1 MIGIA
6 ALITRTDKL
15 LGSMCGIAGFFNSRF
30 NAEEAQQILDRMNDS
45 LVHRG
50 PDEAGT
56 ISVPDLGAGL
66 AARRLRIVD
75 LATGRQPI
83 SNEDGSI
90 HVVLNG
96 EIYNHRELRADLES
110 RGHRF
115 STHTDTEVIVHLYE
129 EHGDDFL
136 PLLDGM
142 FGLAVLDTP
151 RRRLLLARDR
161 CGMKPLYYAHSPSG
175 FLFGSE
181 IKAVLAAGHPAQPDF
196 AAIDTYLSLG
206 YVPAPRT
213 CFEGIVHLPAGQYAV
228 VEPGGVQRET
238 YWRFTFDHSQPR
250 RNDSEYVE
258 ELDGL
263 LTAAVKSHLAA
274 DVPVGLLLSGGWD
287 SSLIASTSA
296 RLAGR
301 PLKTFSVTFPDA
313 PEADETTYQ
322 RAMAD
327 HLGSEHHEA
336 EFRAREIPELLR
348 TMVRHADAP
357 SIAYPG
363 LVHSKIAGLAAEHVK
378 TVLSGDGSDELFAG
392 YHWLGDFFGYGLRQV
407 VPKNLMRP
415 LAERI
420 THHRWG
426 RSARVLTAPDDQTAD
441 NELSRIFT
449 QREKQALIGSEG
461 SDLPD
466 LSPRNLDAETLAS
479 CNSRLERLLARCLTR
494 DLADGLLADNDR
506 TSMAS
511 SLEVRM
517 PFLDNAVVD
526 FARRLPADMKRR
538 GTQEKYILQPL
549 VQQLPST
556 IANRKKQP
564 MRTPMSRAVRGPLRN
579 YTRSLLL
586 DANGGPLRRDYIERH
601 FDRWLQSDEFVR
613 RVHALMTF
621 QAWWNEYF
629 AR

>member
-1 MIGIA
+1 
-6 ALITRTDKL
+6 
-15 LGSMCGIAGFFNSRF
+15 MCGIAGFFNSHF
-30 NAEEAQQILDRMNDS
+30 SAEEAQQILHRMNDS

-56 ISVPDLGAGL
+56 IAVPELGAGL
-66 AARRLRIVD
+66 AARRLSIVD

-96 EIYNHRELRADLES
+96 EIYNHRELRTELES

-115 STHTDTEVIVHLYE
+115 STHTDTEVIAHLYE

-136 PLLDGM
+136 QLLDGM

-161 CGMKPLYYAHSPSG
+161 CGMKPLYYTHSSSG
-175 FLFGSE
+175 LLFGSE

-213 CFEGIVHLPAGQYAV
+213 CFEGVEQLPAGQYAV
-228 VEPGGVQRET
+228 VDRGGLHRKT
-238 YWRFTFDHSQPR
+238 FWRFTFDHSQPR
-250 RNDSEYVE
+250 RDDNEYVE
-258 ELDGL
+258 ELDSL

-287 SSLIASTSA
+287 SSLIAATAA

-301 PLKTFSVTFPDA
+301 PLKTFSVTSPDA

-327 HLGSEHHEA
+327 YLGSEHHEA
-336 EFRAREIPELLR
+336 EFRAREIPELLSS
-348 TMVRHADAP
+348 MVRHADAP

-363 LVHSKIAGLAAEHVK
+363 LVHSKIAGLSAGHVK
-378 TVLSGDGSDELFAG
+378 TVLSGDGADELFAG
-392 YHWLGDFFGYGLRQV
+392 YHWLGDFSGYRLRQV
-407 VPKNLMRP
+407 LPRNLLRP
-415 LAERI
+415 LADQI

-426 RSARVLTAPDDQTAD
+426 RLARVLTAPNDQTAD

-449 QREKQALIGSEG
+449 QSEKQALIDSAGERS
-461 SDLPD
+461 LPD
-466 LSPRNLDAETLAS
+466 LTPRNLDPETLAS
-479 CNSRLERLLARCLTR
+479 CDSRLERLLARCLTR

-517 PFLDNAVVD
+517 PFLDNSLVD
-526 FARRLPADMKRR
+526 FASRLPADMKRR
-538 GTQEKYILQPL
+538 GTQEKYILRSL
-549 VQQLPST
+549 AQQLPPT
-556 IANRKKQP
+556 VANRKKQP

-579 YTRSLLL
+579 YTRELLL
-586 DANGGPLRRDYIERH
+586 DTNGGPLRRDYIERH
-601 FDRWLQSDEFVR
+601 FDRWLASDEFVR
-613 RVHALMTF
+613 KVHALMTF

>member
-1 MIGIA
+1 
-6 ALITRTDKL
+6 
-15 LGSMCGIAGFFNSRF
+15 MCGIAGFFNSHF
-30 NAEEAQQILDRMNDS
+30 SAEEAQQILHRMNDS

-56 ISVPDLGAGL
+56 IAVPELGAGL
-66 AARRLRIVD
+66 AARRLSIVD

-96 EIYNHRELRADLES
+96 EIYNHRELRTELES

-115 STHTDTEVIVHLYE
+115 STHTDTEVIAHLYE

-136 PLLDGM
+136 QLLDGM

-161 CGMKPLYYAHSPSG
+161 CGMKPLYYTHSSSG
-175 FLFGSE
+175 LLFGSE

-213 CFEGIVHLPAGQYAV
+213 CFEGVEQLPA
-228 VEPGGVQRET
+228 
-238 YWRFTFDHSQPR
+238 
-250 RNDSEYVE
+250 
-258 ELDGL
+258 
-263 LTAAVKSHLAA
+263 
-274 DVPVGLLLSGGWD
+274 GLLLSGGWD
-287 SSLIASTSA
+287 SSLLAATAA

-327 HLGSEHHEA
+327 YLGSEHHEA
-336 EFRAREIPELLR
+336 EFRAREIPELLSS
-348 TMVRHADAP
+348 MVRHADAP

-363 LVHSKIAGLAAEHVK
+363 LVHSKIAGLSAGHVK
-378 TVLSGDGSDELFAG
+378 TVLSGDGADELFAG
-392 YHWLGDFFGYGLRQV
+392 YHWLGDFSGYRLRQV
-407 VPKNLMRP
+407 LPRNLLRP
-415 LAERI
+415 LADQI

-426 RSARVLTAPDDQTAD
+426 RLARVLTAANDQTAD

-449 QREKQALIGSEG
+449 QSEKQALIDSAGERS
-461 SDLPD
+461 LPD
-466 LSPRNLDAETLAS
+466 LTPRNLDPETLAS
-479 CNSRLERLLARCLTR
+479 CDSRLERLLARCLTR

-517 PFLDNAVVD
+517 PFLDNSLVD
-526 FARRLPADMKRR
+526 FASRLPADMKRR
-538 GTQEKYILQPL
+538 GTQEKYILRSL
-549 VQQLPST
+549 AQQLPPT
-556 IANRKKQP
+556 VANRKKQP

-579 YTRSLLL
+579 YTRELLL
-586 DANGGPLRRDYIERH
+586 DTNGGPLRRPTTERAIIAQQPH
-601 FDRWLQSDEFVR
+601 TCSASTADIYSLASSFNPSSSE
-613 RVHALMTF
+613 AATA
-621 QAWWNEYF
+621 QAANWSSSS
-629 AR
+629 

>member
-1 MIGIA
+1 
-6 ALITRTDKL
+6 
-15 LGSMCGIAGFFNSRF
+15 MCGIAGFFNSRF
-30 NAEEAQQILDRMNDS
+30 SAEEAPQVLDRMNDS
-45 LVHRG
+45 LIHRG

-56 ISVPDLGAGL
+56 IFVADLGAGL
-66 AARRLRIVD
+66 ASRRLSIVD
-75 LATGRQPI
+75 LAGGHQPI
-83 SNEDGSI
+83 SNEDGTI

-96 EIYNHRELRADLES
+96 EIYNHRALRSELES

-129 EHGDDFL
+129 EHGDNFL

-142 FGLAVLDTP
+142 FGLAVLDTS
-151 RRRLLLARDR
+151 RKRMLLARDR
-161 CGMKPLYYAHSPSG
+161 CGMKPLYFAHDSSG
-175 FLFGSE
+175 LLFGSE
-181 IKAVLAAGHPAQPDF
+181 IKALLAAGHPARPDY

-206 YVPAPRT
+206 YVPAPPT
-213 CFEGIVHLPAGQYAV
+213 CFEGVEQLPAGQYLVA
-228 VEPGGVQRET
+228 EPDGPRRET

-250 RNDSEYVE
+250 RDEGEYVE
-258 ELDGL
+258 GLDSM

-287 SSLIASTSA
+287 SSLVTAIAT
-296 RLAGR
+296 RLTGR

-313 PEADETTYQ
+313 PEADETMYQ
-322 RAMAD
+322 RAMAK
-327 HLGSEHHEA
+327 HLDSEHYEA
-336 EFRAREIPELLR
+336 EFHAREIPELLR
-348 TMVRHADAP
+348 GMVRHADAP

-363 LVHSKIAGLAAEHVK
+363 LVHSKIAALAAGHVK

-392 YHWLGDFFGYGLRQV
+392 YHWLGNFSGYGLRRV
-407 VPKNLMRP
+407 MPKNLLRP
-415 LAERI
+415 LAGRI

-426 RSARVLTAPDDQTAD
+426 RLARVLTAPDDQTAD

-449 QREKQALIGSEG
+449 QREKKALINTGG
-461 SDLPD
+461 KTDLPD
-466 LSPRNLDAETLAS
+466 LTPRRLDAETLAS
-479 CNSRLERLLARCLTR
+479 CESRLERLLARCLTR

-526 FARRLPADMKRR
+526 FARRLPADMKLRDR
-538 GTQEKYILQPL
+538 QEKYILRPL
-549 VQQLPST
+549 SRRLPPAV
-556 IANRKKQP
+556 ANRKKQP
-564 MRTPMSRAVRGPLRN
+564 MRTPMSRAVRGPLRE
-579 YTRSLLL
+579 YTRELLL

-601 FDRWLQSDEFVR
+601 FDRWLRSDEFVR
-613 RVHALMTF
+613 KIHTLMTF

-629 AR
+629 GR